1 MRPRPSFHPP
11 LRLPAEDGFTL
22 IELLVA
28 VLVLTVG
35 LLGLIG
41 AFDSARKLNL
51 LSERRTS
58 MAHRA
63 QLEIERLQAL
73 SYSELAMI
81 SEPSHEEVPHP
92 NPTTKVE
99 KEENEKFVQEHPDY
113 YVNPSPI
120 TCTSLGAGC
129 YAWNAESAG
138 EQEALVKAA
147 TGKISAA
154 PTGRKCSTEVGA
166 CEWED
171 GPVSGN
177 VYDFITWHHDTN
189 TACKNT
195 ENYKRLTVAVTAKV
209 PSGNHQP
216 AVIRV
221 STLIAKPNE
230 TKKEFE
236 EC

>member
-1 MRPRPSFHPP
+1 MRPLLSLRRP

-28 VLVLTVG
+28 ILVLTVG

-41 AFDSARKLNL
+41 GFDSARKLNL

-63 QLEIERLQAL
+63 QLEVERLQATP
-73 SYSELAMI
+73 YGELALT
-81 SEPSHEEVPHP
+81 SA
-92 NPTTKVE
+92 PTHSTQTT
-99 KEENEKFVQEHPDY
+99 NPDY
-113 YVNPSPI
+113 YVKEGG
-120 TCTSLGAGC
+120 TE
-129 YAWNAESAG
+129 YQYG
-138 EQEALVKAA
+138 EKETEVEKLVTEPA
-147 TGKISAA
+147 TGKISKEPA
-154 PTGRKCSTEVGA
+154 GRKCSKEVGA

-177 VYDFITWHHDTN
+177 VYDFVTWHHDT
-189 TACKNT
+189 TCAPAKT
-195 ENYKRLTVAVTAKV
+195 ENYKRLTVVVTTKV

-216 AVIRV
+216 AAVRI
-221 STLIAKPNE
+221 STLIANPKE